1 MKVVLKSDVNGSG
14 KKGEVV
20 NVSDGYARNYLLPR
34 GLAVEASAQILNDIK
49 LKQEA
54 KEHHLAVEKQQA
66 EDARKL
72 LDGKTIKLFAKG
84 GTEGRLFGSVTAKE
98 IADELN
104 KQFKLD
110 IDKRKIS
117 LENDIKAFGTY
128 TAEVKLYA
136 GVSAKV
142 FVMVGEAQ

>member
-1 MKVVLKSDVNGSG
+1 MKVVLKAEVKGSG

-34 GLAVEASAQILNDIK
+34 GLAVEANAQVLNDIK

-54 KEHHLAVEKQQA
+54 KEHHIAMEKQQA
-66 EDARKL
+66 EDAKKL

-98 IADELN
+98 IAEELT
-104 KQFKLD
+104 KQYKLE
-110 IDKRKIS
+110 IDKRKIT
-117 LENDIKAFGTY
+117 LESDIKAFGTF

-136 GVSAKV
+136 GISAKL

>member
-1 MKVVLKSDVNGSG
+1 MKVVLKVDVKGSG
-14 KKGEVV
+14 KKGEVL

-34 GLAVEASAQILNDIK
+34 GLAVEASAQVLNEIK

-54 KEHHLAVEKQQA
+54 KDHHLAVEKQQA
-66 EDARKL
+66 EDAKKQ

-98 IADELN
+98 ITEELN
-104 KQFKLD
+104 KQFKLE
-110 IDKRKIS
+110 IDKRKVS

-128 TAEVKLYA
+128 TVEVKLYA
-136 GVSAKV
+136 GIAAKI